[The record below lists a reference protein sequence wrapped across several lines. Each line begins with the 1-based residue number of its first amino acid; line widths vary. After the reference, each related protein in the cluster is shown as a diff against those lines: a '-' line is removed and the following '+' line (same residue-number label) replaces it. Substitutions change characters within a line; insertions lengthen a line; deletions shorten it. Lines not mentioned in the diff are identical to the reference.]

1 MSVSSGGVTQ
11 HRADLAESLEY
22 HVVDVFTDRAFA
34 GNPLAVVLGA
44 DALADHQLQALAR
57 EFHLSETAFPVDPG
71 GEGADYRLRIFT
83 PSVELPFAGHPRWV
97 RRGRWSTSGGSRP
110 AASFSGAAL
119 VICPL
124 RWPSTA
130 VRWS

>member
-1 MSVSSGGVTQ
+1 M
-11 HRADLAESLEY
+11 
-22 HVVDVFTDRAFA
+22 VDVFTDRAFA

-83 PSVELPFAGHPRWV
+83 PSVELPFAGHPSVGTAWLMVHLGRLAPGRV
-97 RRGRWSTSGGSRP
+97 VQRCGAGDLPLEVAVDGRRWS
-110 AASFSGAAL
+110 
-119 VICPL
+119 
-124 RWPSTA
+124 
-130 VRWS
+130 